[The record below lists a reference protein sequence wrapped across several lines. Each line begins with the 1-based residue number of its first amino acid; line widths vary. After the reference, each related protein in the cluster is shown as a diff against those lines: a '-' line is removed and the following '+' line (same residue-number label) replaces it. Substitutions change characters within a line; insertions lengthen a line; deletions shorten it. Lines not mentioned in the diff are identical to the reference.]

1 MNKLHIIAFLLL
13 LSPSVSAQQ
22 NFISSYGFYGYNE
35 GVKIFHHTNG
45 YLIAGNTP
53 GMSGYTQVY
62 MAKINKS
69 GQLLWDKAWFNKSI
83 IQINAAGKISADSIL
98 LTGTRHNGNP
108 DEYDFF
114 VSVIDTSGNIHWQKS
129 FGGTGWQ
136 NITSQHITGK
146 YIYVS
151 GTSLNDSAG
160 YLQTP
165 VFKLN
170 QASGIIEDQY
180 AFPDSVL
187 KEIRSLD
194 MIGDSIIIAAGITK
208 NHIQNERN
216 GRIIL
221 LDTAYNILKDTVFV
235 DTTENE
241 IMFARYH
248 DPLIIGGG
256 YQVIPGKKKD
266 EWSFNYNPFKPG
278 FKSFL
283 GGNNEDDVFY
293 DMAIIDH
300 GYYFTG
306 YTESYGGGKKDIR
319 FSIHDSQGYWK
330 NSGTL
335 GDLENE
341 TGYSIISDDSNRMII
356 CGTSES
362 WGPDFTNIVVIKTDS
377 ANMSL
382 NYNQH
387 YTYNQV
393 TEKPIIKQK
402 IYPNPFQHSFTIEFT
417 DQPRREQYHFT
428 LIDISG
434 REIRKYETT
443 QSSLQIHAPE
453 LNPGIYILRL
463 EKSGKTW
470 KVIKK

>member
-1 MNKLHIIAFLLL
+1 MNKLYIIAFILLL
-13 LSPSVSAQQ
+13 TPSIFAQQ
-22 NFISSYGFYGYNE
+22 NFINSYGFYGYNE
-35 GVKIFHHTNG
+35 GVEIMHHTNG
-45 YLIAGNTP
+45 YLAVGIIPDPPAN
-53 GMSGYTQVY
+53 TQVY
-62 MAKINKS
+62 LAKIKTN
-69 GQLLWDKAWFNKSI
+69 GQLLWDMAFFKNSI
-83 IQINAAGKISADSIL
+83 TQISSASKLSPDSIL
-98 LTGTRHNGNP
+98 ISGTRHNGNP
-108 DEYDFF
+108 NEYDYF
-114 VSVIDTSGNIHWQKS
+114 VSMVDTNGNVHWQKN

-136 NITSQHITGK
+136 NITSHHITGK
-146 YIYVS
+146 NIYVS
-151 GTSLNDSAG
+151 GTSINDSAG
-160 YLQTP
+160 YHQTP

-194 MIGDSIIIAAGITK
+194 MIGDSIIIAAGITENNTQK
-208 NHIQNERN
+208 ELN

-221 LDTAYNILKDTVFV
+221 LDTAYNILKDTVFI

-241 IMFARYH
+241 IMFALYH
-248 DPLIIGGG
+248 DSLIIGGG
-256 YQVIPGKKKD
+256 YQVIPGKKKQ
-266 EWSFNYNPFKPG
+266 EWSFNYNPFQPG
-278 FKSFL
+278 FRSFL
-283 GGNNEDDVFY
+283 GGNNKDDVFY
-293 DMAIIDH
+293 DMAIINN

-330 NSGTL
+330 NSGTF
-335 GDLENE
+335 GEIENE
-341 TGYSIISDDSNRMII
+341 TGYSIITDDSNRMII

-387 YTYNQV
+387 YNNNQV

-417 DQPRREQYHFT
+417 DQPRRGQYHFT